1 MSRPVA
7 PRSYCRSLFIVLPL
21 LFAANVVYAGTS
33 TIADQEQEESADE
46 ESFVD
51 KVNPY
56 YSLVLDDNL
65 EPEVD
70 EKVTALWVTSVFCG
84 PLCGSL
90 WIPMLWVGE
99 DPGSDYFFKEALIL
113 IGLELLTYVAGAA
126 TTPVAGLGAV
136 LITANLVYLTPIG
149 IINGYDRA
157 LKKQRGKPYPGSEPS
172 NDVKKAATL
181 PVARIDY
188 AMAY

>member
-1 MSRPVA
+1 MHSSRC
-7 PRSYCRSLFIVLPL
+7 SSFSLSAQSL
-21 LFAANVVYAGTS
+21 LIALTLLLAANVVHAE
-33 TIADQEQEESADE
+33 APPNEDQQQSAED

-70 EKVTALWVTSVFCG
+70 DKVTALWVTSVFCG

-99 DPGSDYFFKEALIL
+99 DPGSEYFFKEALIL
-113 IGLELLTYVAGAA
+113 IGLELLTYVTGAA
-126 TTPVAGLGAV
+126 TTPVAGIGAV

-172 NDVKKAATL
+172 DDVKKTAAI
-181 PVARIDY
+181 PMAHDF